1 MERAIILSSRLHGAR
16 PHMGLRFVAHPWLQ
30 VYPVPIRM
38 RIAKLRERRTG
49 HAGNSP
55 ITSVFMPPN
64 WAAGTWAAEPGP
76 SGGKRMG
83 NQHMSDDFE
92 DHCWKDIVTADI
104 LDIYSHYR
112 RKTFVGPAPA
122 LLAIDLYELVY
133 RGGAKPP
140 AELAKTFP
148 SARGHYAYEA
158 IEPTKRLFAAARAA
172 GLPIFYSTGDTRGE
186 SRPEFV
192 GATKRKN
199 SSVDPSDFV
208 IRPEFK
214 PQPGDVVITK
224 QRASAF
230 YGTPLTAHLTQLG
243 VQTLIVCG
251 ESTSGC
257 VRASAVD
264 AYSHG
269 YHVVLAEE
277 CCFDRRARS
286 HKVNLFDLHHKYADV
301 MHVDEVIAQLAAK
314 NPAVKKAS

>member
-1 MERAIILSSRLHGAR
+1 M
-16 PHMGLRFVAHPWLQ
+16 
-30 VYPVPIRM
+30 
-38 RIAKLRERRTG
+38 
-49 HAGNSP
+49 
-55 ITSVFMPPN
+55 
-64 WAAGTWAAEPGP
+64 
-76 SGGKRMG
+76 SG
-83 NQHMSDDFE
+83 DFE
-92 DHCWKDIVTADI
+92 DHCWKDIVTPDI
-104 LDIYSHYR
+104 LEVYSCYR

-133 RGGAKPP
+133 RGGSHPPHEIAKSYPN
-140 AELAKTFP
+140 ACG
-148 SARGHYAYEA
+148 RYAYDA

-172 GLPIFYSTGDTRGE
+172 GLPIFYSTGDVRSE
-186 SRPEFV
+186 SRPAFV
-192 GATKRKN
+192 SATKRVK
-199 SSVDPSDFV
+199 PSIDASDYV

-214 PQPGDVVITK
+214 PQPADVVITK

-243 VQTLIVCG
+243 IQTLIVCG

-277 CCFDRRARS
+277 CCFDRSALS

-301 MHVDEVIAQLAAK
+301 MHIDEVAAHLGK

>member
-1 MERAIILSSRLHGAR
+1 
-16 PHMGLRFVAHPWLQ
+16 
-30 VYPVPIRM
+30 
-38 RIAKLRERRTG
+38 
-49 HAGNSP
+49 
-55 ITSVFMPPN
+55 
-64 WAAGTWAAEPGP
+64 
-76 SGGKRMG
+76 
-83 NQHMSDDFE
+83 MSDDFE
-92 DHCWKDIVTADI
+92 DHCWKDIVTPDI

-133 RGGAKPP
+133 RGGSKPP

-148 SARGHYAYEA
+148 SACGHYAYEA

-172 GLPIFYSTGDTRGE
+172 GLPIFYSTGDTRSE

-199 SSVDPSDFV
+199 SSVDPTDFV

-214 PQPGDVVITK
+214 PQQGDVVITK

-277 CCFDRRARS
+277 CCFDRSALS

-301 MHVDEVIAQLAAK
+301 MHIDEVIAQLAAK